1 MKYSR
6 TYKLR
11 LSHDGIELFL
21 QCHYRVAHLLREFV
35 PYGRTL
41 SVAVAILDR
50 QEPCDVMAELAGAR
64 CRACMGVH
72 IRYVGSS
79 MNTARFVAQIGER
92 LIAHNELAAP
102 PKAIQ
107 MYVTALLC
115 LSSAENHEIVEAY
128 QRISAADQPNGA
140 G

>member
-1 MKYSR
+1 MKHSR

-11 LSHDGIELFL
+11 LSQDGIELFL
-21 QCHYRVAHLLREFV
+21 QCHYRVGRILREFV
-35 PYGRTL
+35 PYGLTL

-50 QEPCDVMAELAGAR
+50 QEPWDVMAELAGAR

-79 MNTARFVAQIGER
+79 MNTARLVAQIGAR
-92 LIAHNELAAP
+92 LIANNELAAP

-107 MYVTALLC
+107 MYVAALLC
-115 LSSAENHEIVEAY
+115 LSSAENYEIVEAY
-128 QRISAADQPNGA
+128 QCLSAADRPNG
-140 G
+140 GG